1 MRMIGGFGMQ
11 QQNGKVKKLD
21 NDFTRRRE
29 IELNNSKV
37 TAVLSNRR
45 KKRALIIIAIF
56 VFFASIFLVQIVRAK
71 VNYADV
77 HVQIAREQKNLANQK
92 ANNKKL
98 KSQVSQLN
106 DKSYVEQ
113 IIRDRYYYTKPGET
127 VYSFPNKAPKDVND
141 YDVK

>member
-1 MRMIGGFGMQ
+1 MQ

>member
-1 MRMIGGFGMQ
+1 MIGGFGMQ

-21 NDFTRRRE
+21 NDSTRRRE

>member
-1 MRMIGGFGMQ
+1 MQ

-45 KKRALIIIAIF
+45 KTGVDYYCHF

-113 IIRDRYYYTKPGET
+113 IIRDRYYYTNPGKQFT
-127 VYSFPNKAPKDVND
+127 VFPTKHRKMLMIMM
-141 YDVK
+141 

>member
-1 MRMIGGFGMQ
+1 MQ

-56 VFFASIFLVQIVRAK
+56 VLFASIFLVQIVRAK

>member
-1 MRMIGGFGMQ
+1 MRQ
-11 QQNGKVKKLD
+11 QSGKVKKLD

-45 KKRALIIIAIF
+45 KKRALVTGAIF
-56 VFFASIFLVQIVRAK
+56 LFFASIFLIQIVRAK

-77 HVQIAREQKNLANQK
+77 HVQIAREQKDLKQQKVANKQLK
-92 ANNKKL
+92 A
-98 KSQVSQLN
+98 QVSQLN

>member
-1 MRMIGGFGMQ
+1 MMQ
-11 QQNGKVKKLD
+11 QRGKIQKLD

-37 TAVLSNRR
+37 TAVLSDRR
-45 KKRALIIIAIF
+45 KKRAMIICAVF
-56 VFFASIFLVQIVRAK
+56 LFFASIFLIQIVRAK

-77 HVQIAREQKNLANQK
+77 NTRIARQQKHLKKQQADHKVLK
-92 ANNKKL
+92 A
-98 KSQVSQLN
+98 QVAQLN

>member
-1 MRMIGGFGMQ
+1 MQ

-77 HVQIAREQKNLANQK
+77 HVQIARKQKNLANQK

>member
-1 MRMIGGFGMQ
+1 M
-11 QQNGKVKKLD
+11 
-21 NDFTRRRE
+21 
-29 IELNNSKV
+29 

-45 KKRALIIIAIF
+45 KKRALVISAIF
-56 VFFASIFLVQIVRAK
+56 LFFASIFLIQIVRAK

-77 HVQIAREQKNLANQK
+77 HVRIAREQKTLKQQK
-92 ANNKKL
+92 ADQKQL
-98 KSQVSQLN
+98 KTQVAQLN
-106 DKSYVEQ
+106 DKNYVEQ

>member
-1 MRMIGGFGMQ
+1 MIGGFGMQ

>member
-1 MRMIGGFGMQ
+1 MRQ
-11 QQNGKVKKLD
+11 QSGKVKKLD

-45 KKRALIIIAIF
+45 KKRALVIGAIF
-56 VFFASIFLVQIVRAK
+56 LFFASIFLIQIVRAK

-77 HVQIAREQKNLANQK
+77 HVQIAREQKDLKQQKVANKQLK
-92 ANNKKL
+92 A
-98 KSQVSQLN
+98 QVSQLN

>member
-1 MRMIGGFGMQ
+1 IC
-11 QQNGKVKKLD
+11 
-21 NDFTRRRE
+21 
-29 IELNNSKV
+29 
-37 TAVLSNRR
+37 AVFL
-45 KKRALIIIAIF
+45 
-56 VFFASIFLVQIVRAK
+56 FFASIFLIQIVRAK

-77 HVQIAREQKNLANQK
+77 NTRIARQQKHLKKQQADHKVLK
-92 ANNKKL
+92 A
-98 KSQVSQLN
+98 QVAQLN

>member
-1 MRMIGGFGMQ
+1 MIGEFGMQ

>member
-1 MRMIGGFGMQ
+1 MMQ
-11 QQNGKVKKLD
+11 QSGKVKKLE

-37 TAVLSNRR
+37 TAILSSRR
-45 KKRALIIIAIF
+45 KKRALIICAIF
-56 VFFASIFLVQIVRAK
+56 LLFASIFLIQIVRAK

-77 HVQIAREQKNLANQK
+77 HVQIAREQKNLKRQK
-92 ANNKKL
+92 VHNKQL
-98 KSQVSQLN
+98 RAQVTQLN

-141 YDVK
+141 YVIK

>member
-1 MRMIGGFGMQ
+1 MIGGFSMRQ
-11 QQNGKVKKLD
+11 QSGKVKKLD

-45 KKRALIIIAIF
+45 KKRALVIGAIF
-56 VFFASIFLVQIVRAK
+56 LFFASIFLIQIVRAK

-77 HVQIAREQKNLANQK
+77 HVQIAREQKDLKQQKVANKQLK
-92 ANNKKL
+92 A
-98 KSQVSQLN
+98 QVSQLN

>member
-1 MRMIGGFGMQ
+1 MQ

-56 VFFASIFLVQIVRAK
+56 VFFASIFLIQIVRAK

-77 HVQIAREQKNLANQK
+77 HVQIAREQKNLAHQK